1 LLPLLLLSLS
11 SCVCFRYRGRCKVCP
26 NTAWLIFLA
35 FFIALASL
43 VAASVYMSKRRINL
57 AALGIGVVRHCVF
70 AIVVGVVCDD

>member
-1 LLPLLLLSLS
+1 
-11 SCVCFRYRGRCKVCP
+11 VCP

-57 AALGIGVVRHCVF
+57 AALGIGVVRHAFACGCCVR
-70 AIVVGVVCDD
+70 VVCDD

>member
-1 LLPLLLLSLS
+1 
-11 SCVCFRYRGRCKVCP
+11 VCP

-57 AALGIGVVRHCVF
+57 AALGIGVVRHCVLRWSCGRCF
-70 AIVVGVVCDD
+70 R